1 MFFFELLFSYVSL
14 QFPSMFCQADVTSL
28 FCFSSLVTWTTIVYC
43 RNSQKTSG
51 VEDKTLYLSQQI
63 KEVSS
68 FKSKQKDMGEEVFT
82 SRSTMKSQ
90 GICDIKSTKYSR

>member
-1 MFFFELLFSYVSL
+1 M
-14 QFPSMFCQADVTSL
+14 TSL
-28 FCFSSLVTWTTIVYC
+28 FCFSSLVTWTMIVYC

-68 FKSKQKDMGEEVFT
+68 FKSKQEDMGEDGFT
-82 SRSTMKSQ
+82 SPSTMKSQ